1 MINLLVFKT
10 ASDEIMDILFSEIR
24 KANKNKI
31 FCIVPSDVYPVYKK
45 KYPNISIID
54 SKQKV
59 FDYKSFDFEILGHR
73 SYDMVYVPS
82 SSPAFRHYED
92 IFFIIDKIRYKY
104 IVEYDCYGN
113 KRYYPYKNFFQKIMQ
128 YVVSLLL
135 VTLFQQIY
143 KLKYVQRG
151 EK

>member
-1 MINLLVFKT
+1 MKNILVFKT
-10 ASDEIMDILFSEIR
+10 ASDGIMDTLFSEIR
-24 KANKNKI
+24 RTNKNKI
-31 FCIVPSDVYPVYKK
+31 FCIVPSDVYQFYKK

-59 FDYKSFDFEILGHR
+59 FDCQSFDFKILSHR
-73 SYDMVYVPS
+73 TYDMVYVPS

-104 IVEYDCYGN
+104 IVEYDCFGN
-113 KRYYPYKNFFQKIMQ
+113 KRYYPYKNFFQKTAQ
-128 YVVSLLL
+128 YVFSFLL

-143 KLKYVQRG
+143 KLKYVHGG